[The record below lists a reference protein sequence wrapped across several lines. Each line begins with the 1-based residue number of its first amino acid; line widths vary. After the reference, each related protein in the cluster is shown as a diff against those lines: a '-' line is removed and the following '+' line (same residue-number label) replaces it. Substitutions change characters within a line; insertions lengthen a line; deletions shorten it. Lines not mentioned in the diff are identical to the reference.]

1 MELDKALYMLESR
14 GYTVTKPA
22 TLYMTE
28 NAKKSLVDTVK
39 EKYDEWESLRDS
51 PEGDDLWDALVEEYG
66 YDLIDL
72 VSNDYEEIKSG
83 KILDMTNYFRDA
95 DGIYP
100 EFIQMM
106 KQVGAKTFMFDTR
119 VAFRGNAGYLFQA
132 LTDTKVNFDRYKY
145 IKEVPNTNYAVLEID
160 KDA

>member
-1 MELDKALYMLESR
+1 MKLDKALYMLESR
-14 GYTVTKPA
+14 GYTVTKPE
-22 TLYMTE
+22 TLLME
-28 NAKKSLVDTVK
+28 SAKKTLVDTVK

-72 VSNDYEEIKSG
+72 VSNDYEAIKNG
-83 KILDMTNYFRDA
+83 DILDMTNYFRDA

-145 IKEVPNTNYAVLEID
+145 IKKVPNTNYAVLEID